1 LKDIDVKIKVSMVIK
16 MFGNDVFSKNFNAG
30 MIKDLIG
37 GGGNDFT
44 PVMPKPE
51 KPKPEKPKPEEEE
64 KEQSCGVHMGGWS
77 EWSTCT
83 YSWRPL
89 TNDIGGSQYTTKKLT
104 ATNPDGRCAD
114 KVSDS
119 ADVVLKSLR
128 DDGLDVAKRV
138 YLKDGFYV
146 AEITK
151 SRNCVVATNQEDEE
165 EEEPVDVDEGTTTGD
180 NTESGSSKCGENEEK
195 SDVADSDC
203 ECKKGYGREV
213 GTNKC
218 VELNMGVGGGEGSS
232 STSQPMSGVSLPSTT
247 DTGGGEGSSSTSQP
261 MSGVS
266 LPSTTDTGG
275 ILLKVG
281 LLAGVVAGAGY
292 AYEKRDEISNYFKKM
307 AQ

>member
-1 LKDIDVKIKVSMVIK
+1 MVTK

-30 MIKDLIG
+30 MISDLIG

-64 KEQSCGVHMGGWS
+64 EEQSCGVHMGSWS

-89 TNDIGGSQYTTKKLT
+89 TNDIGGSQYITKKLT

-114 KVSDS
+114 KVSAS

-138 YLKDGFYV
+138 YLKDGFYM

-195 SDVADSDC
+195 SDGADSDC

-247 DTGGGEGSSSTSQP
+247 DA
-261 MSGVS
+261 
-266 LPSTTDTGG
+266 GG